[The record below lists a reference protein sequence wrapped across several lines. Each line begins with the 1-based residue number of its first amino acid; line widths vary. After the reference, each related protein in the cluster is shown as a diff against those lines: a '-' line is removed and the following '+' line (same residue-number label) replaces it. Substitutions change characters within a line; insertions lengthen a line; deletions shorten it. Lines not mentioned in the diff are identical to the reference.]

1 MPYSKRLKINYL
13 NIIIF
18 FLIINTIFIFY
29 NSQKIILAN
38 ENKIIFKIN
47 NTTFTSVDLENRKK
61 YLDFI
66 GDNIELKEKEIIKDY
81 VSVNLF
87 FIYFKLENYKINLK
101 NKIDEIY
108 FNILEERKINNK
120 NIIHDEEL
128 IKSNLELDYIR
139 KIILED
145 LLNSK
150 RNYIFNNN
158 DENLLYNFK
167 VKYINLDLNKIKEF
181 EKLFNSQ
188 KFKNIDIF
196 ENFLNTN
203 NIEYF
208 SKVEEL
214 EDINKISPLIKNN
227 NLKNKNFFTIKNNN
241 FFTVVSVKKYFKT
254 YDGLIVKIFSVE
266 SNHKINN
273 EYLTCKNINKLDI
286 NKYKI
291 TYKNYEYIKLNQQ
304 LKDNLLDI
312 NDFIVFANEDKIT
325 YIFLCD
331 IKFNKEIFSNV
342 NINKKIEVSVNEVE
356 KKFITEYSKKYNLVL
371 FNE

>member
-1 MPYSKRLKINYL
+1 MPYLKKLIINYI

-18 FLIINTIFIFY
+18 ILIINTIFIFY
-29 NSQKIILAN
+29 NSHKIILAN

-47 NTTFTSVDLENRKK
+47 NTSFTSVDLENRKK

-66 GDNIELKEKEIIKDY
+66 GDNFELNEKEIIEDY
-81 VSVNLF
+81 ISVNLF
-87 FIYFKLENYKINLK
+87 FIYFNLENYNINLK
-101 NKIDEIY
+101 SKIDEIY
-108 FNILEERKINNK
+108 FNVIEERNINKN
-120 NIIHDEEL
+120 NIIHDEEI
-128 IKSNLELDYIR
+128 IKSNIKLDYIR

-145 LLNSK
+145 ILNSK

-158 DENLLYNFK
+158 DDNLLYNYK

-181 EKLFNSQ
+181 EKLFESQ
-188 KFKNIDIF
+188 EFKNIDIF

-208 SKVEEL
+208 SKVEDL
-214 EDINKISPLIKNN
+214 EDINKISKLIKNN
-227 NLKNKNFFTIKNNN
+227 NFKNRNFYTIKNNN
-241 FFTVVSVKKYFKT
+241 FLTVVSVNKYFKT
-254 YDGLIVKIFSVE
+254 YDGLIVQIFSVE
-266 SNHKINN
+266 SNDKINN
-273 EYLTCKNINKLDI
+273 EFLTCKNINKLDI

-291 TYKNYEYIKLNQQ
+291 THKNYEFIKLNQQ

-312 NDFIVFANEDKIT
+312 NDFIVFTNEDKIT

-342 NINKKIEVSVNEVE
+342 KINKKIEITVNEVE